1 MDHDL
6 SVGQSEPLALG
17 AAGQQ
22 ECAHRGS
29 HAHADGGDIAL
40 DILDGIVD
48 GHTRADGAAGAVD
61 IQADVLIGVLPF
73 QIQQL
78 CHDKAGRGVVDI
90 LAQHNDAVV
99 QQTGENIV
107 GTLPVRR
114 LLDNVRNKTHRV
126 RLLNE
131 NYCICKIDRY
141 GKRTWAVAV
150 SVNFNNLSLQSRDH
164 SLPCVTLCA
173 RITER
178 PRSFRPQRP
187 SPRR

>member
-6 SVGQSEPLALG
+6 GVGQGEALALG

-22 ECAHRGS
+22 ERTHRGG
-29 HAHADGGDIAL
+29 HAHADGGDVTL

-48 GHTRADGAAGAVD
+48 GHTCADGAAGAVD
-61 IQADVLIGVLPF
+61 IQADVLTGVLPF

-78 CHDKAGRGVVDI
+78 CHDKAGGGVVDI

-99 QQTGENIV
+99 QQTGENII

-131 NYCICKIDRY
+131 KLLY
-141 GKRTWAVAV
+141 
-150 SVNFNNLSLQSRDH
+150 LQN
-164 SLPCVTLCA
+164 
-173 RITER
+173 
-178 PRSFRPQRP
+178 
-187 SPRR
+187 